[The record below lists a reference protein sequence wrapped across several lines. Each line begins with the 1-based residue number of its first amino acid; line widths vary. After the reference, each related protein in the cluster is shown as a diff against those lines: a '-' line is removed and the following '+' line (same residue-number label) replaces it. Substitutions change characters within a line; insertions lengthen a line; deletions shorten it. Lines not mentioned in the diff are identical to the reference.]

1 MAEGT
6 RIDDFLTC
14 GNPHPTSNKLT
25 NNLKRLSVDSPFQVV
40 YFIKDAVFARMSASV
55 NGEAFR
61 EIELMKV
68 LSLDGGGA
76 FLIINYHTYYQNL
89 NLKPFDT
96 VAFKF
101 DNLPFHE
108 NVKMD
113 AIYTDYPFFLSMRN
127 QYGFFDCI
135 RLHGSQELS
144 NEITNSTLESSD
156 GLRSVYAESYQKIS
170 LNTGLLEQNE
180 KQFIAQNLQ
189 NLDFFEFRDN
199 TLFQLISDNKTV
211 NQFTTKEYQDNLKLE
226 FRYAQ
231 TTRKYQ

>member
-1 MAEGT
+1 M
-6 RIDDFLTC
+6 F
-14 GNPHPTSNKLT
+14 
-25 NNLKRLSVDSPFQVV
+25 
-40 YFIKDAVFARMSASV
+40 ASV

-76 FLIINYHTYYQNL
+76 FLIINYHTYYQYL

-101 DNLPFHE
+101 NDLPFHE
-108 NVKMD
+108 IVKMD

-144 NEITNSTLESSD
+144 NELTNNTLESLD

-170 LNTGLLEQNE
+170 LNTGLLEQND

-199 TLFQLISDNKTV
+199 TLYQLISENKTV

-231 TTRKYQ
+231 TTRKYQWIINYTFK